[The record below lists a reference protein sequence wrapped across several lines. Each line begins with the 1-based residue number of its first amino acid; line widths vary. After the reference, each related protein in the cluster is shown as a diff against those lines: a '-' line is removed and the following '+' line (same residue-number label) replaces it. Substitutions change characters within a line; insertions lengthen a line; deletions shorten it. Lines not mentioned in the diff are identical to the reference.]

1 MIMYNIIKNIIT
13 HKITSLLCCVFL
25 FFNNVSAQPT
35 EQHTSSY
42 KAHYSLADIIEPLMS
57 SVVNVYVTYSKQ
69 KNQKESF
76 PHPFFDKSN
85 PFYEFFKDFDRFL
98 EDSYSNPQAKSLG
111 SGFIID
117 EEGYVVTNH
126 HVIQDSD
133 EVNVKMHD
141 GKEFP
146 AKIIGY
152 DSKTDLALLKINSK
166 TKLNFV
172 KLGNSDITRVGDEVL
187 AIGNSFG
194 LGGTV
199 TRGIISSKSR
209 DISIDSDNII
219 NDFIQTDTSIN
230 PGNSGGPLFN
240 LDGEVIGINTF
251 IYSSSGGNV
260 GIGFAIPST
269 KAQTIIEQ
277 LRKHGKVTR
286 GFLGVNIQKLTDEIA
301 ENLGLKKD
309 LGILITSVADN
320 SNADKAGLK
329 AGDVII
335 EYNNIPINDAR
346 KLQILVAD
354 TKVNTSVDVT
364 IIRSGNRKKI
374 SVYIAEI
381 SKNSV
386 SNDNDIIE
394 LCGVKFSNLTNSTKE
409 NFNIPKNQKE
419 GILVQ
424 RVNYHSIWRK
434 FLVSGDIILQVN
446 NAPINS
452 VNDFTWQYKQAKRNN
467 KQNIIL
473 LLKRDRST
481 LFFVLPIS

>member
-13 HKITSLLCCVFL
+13 HKTTSLLCCVFL

-35 EQHTSSY
+35 EQHSSSY
-42 KAHYSLADIIEPLMS
+42 RAHYSLADIIEPLMP

-69 KNQKESF
+69 NQKESF

-85 PFYEFFKDFDRFL
+85 PFYEFFKDFDKLF
-98 EDSYSNPQAKSLG
+98 EDNYSNPQAKSLG

-117 EEGYVVTNH
+117 GEGYIVTNY
-126 HVIQDSD
+126 HVIQDSNKI
-133 EVNVKMHD
+133 NVKMHD

-152 DSKTDLALLKINSK
+152 DSQTDLALLKIKSK

-172 KLGNSDITRVGDEVL
+172 KLGNSDITRVGDEVF
-187 AIGNSFG
+187 AIGNPFG

-209 DISIDSDNII
+209 DINIDSDSMVN
-219 NDFIQTDTSIN
+219 NFIQTDASIN
-230 PGNSGGPLFN
+230 VGNSGGPLFN

-277 LRKHGKVTR
+277 LKKHGEVTR
-286 GFLGVNIQKLTDEIA
+286 GSLGVTIRKLTNELA
-301 ENLGLKKD
+301 ESLGLKED
-309 LGILITSVADN
+309 LGILITSVTDN

-335 EYNNIPINDAR
+335 EYNNTPVNDTR

-381 SKNSV
+381 SKDSV
-386 SNDNDIIE
+386 SNDKDTIE

-419 GILVQ
+419 GILVE
-424 RVNYHSIWRK
+424 RVGYHSIWRK
-434 FLVSGDIILQVN
+434 FLINGDIILQVN

-452 VNDFTWQYKQAKRNN
+452 INDFTWQYKQAKRND

-481 LFFVLPIS
+481 LFFALPIS